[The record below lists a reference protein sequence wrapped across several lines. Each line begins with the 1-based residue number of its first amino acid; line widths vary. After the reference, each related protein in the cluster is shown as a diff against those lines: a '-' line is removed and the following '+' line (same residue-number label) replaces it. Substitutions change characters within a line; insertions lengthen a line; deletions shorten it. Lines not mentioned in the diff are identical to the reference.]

1 MTVSDRP
8 GALRTA
14 AANARRVDE
23 LRLLEAEAGT
33 SSAKSSPNSGGRC
46 CCFRRARIPLSCSA
60 SRRRPSAVAPRKIMP
75 FPRHEL
81 PRLRH
86 LGDRIL
92 FGSDLPNIPYPYAD
106 AVRAVTT
113 LAPGLTTIGF
123 VACSIT
129 MARNCFPST
138 FRAVGGSQGL

>member
-1 MTVSDRP
+1 
-8 GALRTA
+8 
-14 AANARRVDE
+14 
-23 LRLLEAEAGT
+23 
-33 SSAKSSPNSGGRC
+33 
-46 CCFRRARIPLSCSA
+46 
-60 SRRRPSAVAPRKIMP
+60 MP

-113 LAPGLTTIGF
+113 LP
-123 VACSIT
+123 
-129 MARNCFPST
+129 RD
-138 FRAVGGSQGL
+138 